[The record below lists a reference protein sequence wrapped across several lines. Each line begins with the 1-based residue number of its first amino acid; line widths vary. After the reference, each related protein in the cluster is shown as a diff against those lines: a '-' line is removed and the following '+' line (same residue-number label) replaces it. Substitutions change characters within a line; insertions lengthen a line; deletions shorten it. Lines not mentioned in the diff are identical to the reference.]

1 MMSLLIVAT
10 ADKASYVLVKVTEF
24 SVLYIIIPC
33 VYVYIHHFRFGV
45 GLQKSA

>member
-10 ADKASYVLVKVTEF
+10 ADKASLLVKVTEF